1 MTARHPIKL
10 TSPRCHSAWQPN
22 RGRRSTYR
30 RGKTVQ
36 TTETTSGDRL
46 SIILIDGRPFSFG
59 TPITLASGAKLTI
72 NADGS
77 FQYDQNG
84 SFTHLSAGQ
93 TVNDIFTYTIS
104 DGRGGTDTSAVCMTI
119 SGVGG
124 TVIDDTPSIGTPTAA
139 LAGELT
145 LDESAVG
152 TDTDGGDLPVGV
164 ASVTA
169 NFADNFAAASPSY
182 GADGAGSTSLAFVLT
197 SEGLGSGL
205 YALDNTDTTTGDTAV
220 LPDVGPTWHVAG
232 AADFNG
238 DGKSDILWH
247 HDSGVTAIWTMD
259 ATTITAG
266 TVLPDVGP
274 TRHVAAVADF
284 NGDAKADIL
293 WQHDSGLPS
302 IWTMVG
308 TTDTDG
314 IGQGDEILLYVSA
327 DGTTVTGSTA
337 ATEAGIT
344 AANTYF
350 TITVDN
356 NPASPTF
363 GDVTFTQTQ
372 NIWHDDTNDPDDPEA
387 LTTAA
392 AGDLT
397 LTLTVTDADGD
408 RDSAS
413 INLGAGVFV
422 IQDDGPAA
430 VVIGTPAAIVLD
442 ETRPLGTD
450 SVGGVPPTGVASA
463 TGDFSANFAAS
474 NFGTDGASSA
484 RYALVLTGA
493 SVASGL
499 FALDTADTTAGDGD
513 GIGQGASIVL
523 NKVGNDILGQVGA
536 VTYFTISVG
545 GNGVVT
551 FTQLENI
558 WHPNTGSNDEA
569 ATLTLSRA

>member
-1 MTARHPIKL
+1 MGP
-10 TSPRCHSAWQPN
+10 SGSA
-22 RGRRSTYR
+22 
-30 RGKTVQ
+30 
-36 TTETTSGDRL
+36 
-46 SIILIDGRPFSFG
+46 
-59 TPITLASGAKLTI
+59 A
-72 NADGS
+72 
-77 FQYDQNG
+77 
-84 SFTHLSAGQ
+84 
-93 TVNDIFTYTIS
+93 
-104 DGRGGTDTSAVCMTI
+104 
-119 SGVGG
+119 
-124 TVIDDTPSIGTPTAA
+124 
-139 LAGELT
+139 
-145 LDESAVG
+145 
-152 TDTDGGDLPVGV
+152 
-164 ASVTA
+164 
-169 NFADNFAAASPSY
+169 
-182 GADGAGSTSLAFVLT
+182 
-197 SEGLGSGL
+197 
-205 YALDNTDTTTGDTAV
+205 
-220 LPDVGPTWHVAG
+220 

-259 ATTITAG
+259 GTTITAG

-499 FALDTADTTAGDGD
+499 FALDAADTTAGDGD

-569 ATLTLSRA
+569 ATLTLC